1 MFASNNV
8 QTHLEIEAKFRV
20 DDDRVFPQLL
30 GLTTIEPF
38 RLVPSPATE
47 EQRNRYFDTA
57 DGPLRNQRYGLRIRD
72 LGDRRIATLKG
83 GASAREGMYERDEWE
98 VEVGDDDRPEA
109 WPAGETRDRV
119 LALLDDAALQEILT
133 IRTTRRHIYA
143 ARDDLRVAEISL
155 DQGTISAGGLTED
168 FRELEI
174 ELLDDGA
181 RADFDTLVAQLR
193 QRFPLVPEDHS
204 KLERGLALLDRSPAP
219 PERGAP

>member
-1 MFASNNV
+1 MFASNKV

-30 GLTTIEPF
+30 GLTTIGPF
-38 RLVPSPATE
+38 QLVPSPGAE

-57 DGPLRNQRYGLRIRD
+57 DGRLRNRRYGLRIRD
-72 LGDRRIATLKG
+72 LGDRRIATLKR

-98 VEVGDDDRPEA
+98 VEVGDDDRPET

-119 LALLDDAALQEILT
+119 LALLDGAALQEILT

-143 ARDDLRVAEISL
+143 EREDLRVAEISL

-181 RADFDTLVAQLR
+181 RADFETLVAQLR
-193 QRFPLVPEDHS
+193 QRFPVVPEDHS
-204 KLERGLALLDRSPAP
+204 KLERGLALL
-219 PERGAP
+219 